1 MTRQKAE
8 WTCMVAEKKK
18 ILIMD
23 DEEMVGEIACH
34 MLRFLGFEGVW
45 VAEGGVAVAEYQRQ
59 LEAGCAYAAVIV
71 DLTVPQGMGGS
82 EAAAQILA
90 LDPTAKIFVSS
101 GFAGDPIMVEHR
113 RYGFVGA
120 IDKPF
125 DMATVQRLLEVL

>member
-1 MTRQKAE
+1 MA
-8 WTCMVAEKKK
+8 AEKRK

-23 DEEMVGEIACH
+23 DEAMVGEIACH
-34 MLRFLGFEGVW
+34 MLRFFGFEGVW
-45 VAEGGVAVAEYQRQ
+45 VAEGGAAVAEYQRQ

-82 EAAAQILA
+82 EASAQILA
-90 LDPTAKIFVSS
+90 LDPNAKIFVSS
-101 GFAGDPIMVEHR
+101 GFAGDPIMVDHR
-113 RYGFVGA
+113 RYGFIGA